1 MTYSVEWL
9 TRMRKFYQSNP
20 NWFSIIVSVRNE
32 MQTAGSSN
40 RFAIENNALTVRTY
54 LLHRK
59 QNIKEDILLVQVL
72 TLDS

>member
-1 MTYSVEWL
+1 
-9 TRMRKFYQSNP
+9 
-20 NWFSIIVSVRNE
+20 